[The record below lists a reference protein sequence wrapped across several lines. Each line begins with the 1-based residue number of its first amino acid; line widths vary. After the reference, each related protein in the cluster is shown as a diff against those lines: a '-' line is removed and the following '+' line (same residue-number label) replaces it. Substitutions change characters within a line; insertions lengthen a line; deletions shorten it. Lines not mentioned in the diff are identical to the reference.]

1 MPVHVRPEGL
11 ILVRLYTFFVE
22 TEKTVRILGPQNQ
35 AEMMLTAIDGI
46 LVRFE
51 YSSKSACAA
60 ALRVSAGNLKPDSFR
75 RAYLLSTI

>member
-1 MPVHVRPEGL
+1 ML
-11 ILVRLYTFFVE
+11 IRLYSFFVE
-22 TEKTVRILGPQNQ
+22 TEKTVRVLGPQNQ

-60 ALRVSAGNLKPDSFR
+60 ALRVSASKLEPESFR
-75 RAYLLSTI
+75 RAFDPNTEIYNPIR